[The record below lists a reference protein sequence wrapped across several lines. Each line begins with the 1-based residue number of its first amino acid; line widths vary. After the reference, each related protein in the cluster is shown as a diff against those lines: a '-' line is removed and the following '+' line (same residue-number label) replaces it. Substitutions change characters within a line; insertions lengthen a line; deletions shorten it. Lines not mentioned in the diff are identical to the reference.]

1 MICFKNKI
9 KKDGMMWAPN
19 KSMRG
24 FSLVEMIV
32 YIAFVSIFS
41 GLVVEGL
48 LTSMRIFAD
57 FQLTR
62 EVNSTATTAMER
74 MVREIRTAN
83 DVDIANSVLGTNP
96 GRLTLKT
103 LDSNGLATTTEFFV
117 DAASERIK
125 IKEGGVDAGFL
136 SSQKVATDILIFDV
150 ITNARTKAVTIRL
163 QLSAVHLPQEKIKT
177 FYSTA
182 TLRGSY

>member
-1 MICFKNKI
+1 MFCFKNKI
-9 KKDGMMWAPN
+9 KKNILGTAK
-19 KSMRG
+19 KSAQG
-24 FSLVEMIV
+24 FSLIEMIV
-32 YIAFVSIFS
+32 YVAFVSIFS
-41 GLVVEGL
+41 GLLIESL
-48 LTSMRIFAD
+48 LLSMRTFSD

-83 DVDIANSVLGTNP
+83 DVDVINSVLGTNP

-103 LDSNGLATTTEFFV
+103 IDSAGVATTTEFYV
-117 DAASERIK
+117 DSASGRIK
-125 IKEGGVDAGFL
+125 MKEGTIDAGFL
-136 SSQKVATDILIFDV
+136 SSQKVKTDILVFNV
-150 ITNARTKAVTIRL
+150 ITNARTKAVSIRL

-177 FYSTA
+177 FYSTV

>member
-1 MICFKNKI
+1 MIYFKNK
-9 KKDGMMWAPN
+9 KN
-19 KSMRG
+19 G
-24 FSLVEMIV
+24 FSLLEMVI
-32 YIAFVSIFS
+32 YIAFVSVFS
-41 GLVVEGL
+41 GLAIQSL
-48 LTSMRIFAD
+48 MLASRNFAD

-74 MVREIRTAN
+74 IIREIRTAN
-83 DVDIANSVLGTNP
+83 DIDLANSVLGTSP

-103 LDSNGLATTTEFFV
+103 IDASGVATTTEFYV
-117 DAASERIK
+117 DATSGRIK

-136 SSQKVATDILIFDV
+136 GSQKVNTDILVFDV
-150 ITNARTKAVTIRL
+150 ITNARTKAVTVRL
-163 QLSAVHLPQEKIKT
+163 QLSAIHLPQEKIKT